1 MYTYIHIYIF
11 RSSFYS
17 KLNMLSTKG
26 REGFCVDLQFKH
38 PALHLVIRLCVYNKV
53 CCCIFAHKTMKEIL
67 RHSV

>member
-1 MYTYIHIYIF
+1 
-11 RSSFYS
+11 
-17 KLNMLSTKG
+17 MLSTKG

-38 PALHLVIRLCVYNKV
+38 PALHLVIRLCMYNKV